1 MKHLTQ
7 WLERLRHRH
16 QHPLSSAHYWQ
27 QDALNMLTDC
37 DEQNDWS
44 QLSRNSNGFVREV
57 AVHVL
62 CDTPSKQAL
71 LALVERLNDW
81 VPQIRQLAERGVQ
94 HYLHP
99 NQADALLYALE
110 PLLALAGKGRCNP
123 EAILQQM
130 AEALSQPELH
140 ATLFEAL
147 SGRRGKGARFLFEL
161 LLKSEAGALPTTP
174 QIAMKHAD
182 TGVRR
187 MALAASGRL
196 PLADARALLRQGFA
210 SSSAQIRVTA
220 LREWLARDE
229 QLPQIQNLLRLGLL
243 DPAPAVRCLACW
255 AAPRY
260 QVNSREVL
268 MLGLT
273 EQPIDKNGWL
283 GLIGLAKELVEPRA
297 MPTLQAAL
305 SHSAPVVRSRALE
318 AIVAV
323 APDDVLATLLSA
335 LDDSSAQVVRAA
347 SRLLKRQPIRTGD
360 EQLSAAIV
368 SSLSKGES
376 CKLVTLAA
384 LTPLWSHLQQLLQ
397 ALEITEDGTQ
407 REVLQAALNTWHKH
421 RRRAYALQ
429 PTPEQQ
435 ALLSTQL
442 LRLMAAGKL
451 AYCDPQYWIN

>member
-1 MKHLTQ
+1 MKHLTE
-7 WLERLRHRH
+7 WLERLRRQH
-16 QHPLSSAHYWQ
+16 QRPLSSTHYWQ
-27 QDALNMLTDC
+27 QDALNALADC
-37 DEQNDWS
+37 DEKSDWL

-57 AVHVL
+57 AVRVL
-62 CDTPSKQAL
+62 CDTPSAQAL

-130 AEALSQPELH
+130 AEVLSLPELH
-140 ATLFEAL
+140 ATLIEAL

-161 LLKSEAGALPTTP
+161 LLKSEAGALPTTL

-187 MALAASGRL
+187 MTLTASKRL
-196 PLADARALLRQGFA
+196 PLADARVLLRQGFA

-229 QLPQIQNLLRLGLL
+229 QLPQIQSLLRTGLL

-255 AAPRY
+255 AASRH
-260 QVNSREVL
+260 QVNSTEVL
-268 MLGLT
+268 KLGLA
-273 EQPIDKNGWL
+273 EQPTDKNGWL
-283 GLIGLAKELVEPRA
+283 GLIGLAKELVEPQA
-297 MPTLQAAL
+297 LPTLQVAL
-305 SHSAPVVRSRALE
+305 LHTSPVVRSRALE
-318 AIVAV
+318 AIAAI

-335 LDDSSAQVVRAA
+335 LDDPSPHVVRAA
-347 SRLLKRQPIRTGD
+347 SRLLKHQSIRTGD
-360 EQLSAAIV
+360 EQLSVALA

-376 CKLVTLAA
+376 RKLATLAA
-384 LTPLWSHLQQLLQ
+384 LTPLWSHLQHLLR
-397 ALEITEDGTQ
+397 ALEIAEDEMQ
-407 REVLQAALNTWHKH
+407 REILQAALNTWHKR

-429 PTPEQQ
+429 ATSEQQ
-435 ALLSTQL
+435 TLLTSQL
-442 LRLMAAGKL
+442 LALMAVGKL
-451 AYCDPQYWIN
+451 EHCDPQDWIN

>member
-27 QDALNMLTDC
+27 QDALNVLADC
-37 DEQNDWS
+37 DEQSDWS

-57 AVHVL
+57 AVRVL

-110 PLLALAGKGRCNP
+110 PLLALAGKGRCNS

-130 AEALSQPELH
+130 AEVLARPELH
-140 ATLFEAL
+140 TALTEAL
-147 SGRRGKGARFLFEL
+147 NSRRGKGARFLFEL
-161 LLKSEAGALPTTP
+161 LLKGEAGALPTTL

-187 MALAASGRL
+187 MALTASRRL
-196 PLADARALLRQGFA
+196 ALTDARLLLRQGFT

-229 QLPQIQNLLRLGLL
+229 QLPQIQDLLSQGLL

-260 QVNSREVL
+260 QINSAEVL
-268 MLGLT
+268 MHGLAA
-273 EQPIDKNGWL
+273 QPTDKNGWL
-283 GLIGLAKELVEPRA
+283 GLVGLAKELVDKRA
-297 MPTLQAAL
+297 LPTLQVAL
-305 SHSAPVVRSRALE
+305 LHPAPVVRSRALE
-318 AIVAV
+318 AIAAI
-323 APDDVLATLLSA
+323 APDDVLAPLLSA
-335 LDDSSAQVVRAA
+335 LDDPSIHVVRTA
-347 SRLLKRQPIRTGD
+347 SRLLKRQSICTGN
-360 EQLSAAIV
+360 EQLSAAIA
-368 SSLSKGES
+368 SALNNGEIR
-376 CKLVTLAA
+376 KLATLAA
-384 LTPLWSHLQQLLQ
+384 LTPLWSHLQYLLH
-397 ALEITEDGTQ
+397 ALDAAEGEAPREI
-407 REVLQAALNTWHKH
+407 LQPALDTWRKR

-429 PTPEQQ
+429 ATPEQQ
-435 ALLSTQL
+435 ALLTKQLST
-442 LRLMAAGKL
+442 LMATNKL
-451 AYCDPQYWIN
+451 DQCAPLDWIN